1 MDYVGGPYNVNFL
14 ARRTRAV
21 FTISITNDNILE
33 VNESF
38 SLVADPAVLPSN
50 VASTD
55 QTIITITDNDSK
67 LLII

>member
-1 MDYVGGPYNVNFL
+1 M
-14 ARRTRAV
+14 

-38 SLVADPAVLPSN
+38 SLAVDPVVLPIN

-67 LLII
+67 LLMITYLTGIYIVYE

>member
-1 MDYVGGPYNVNFL
+1 MDYVGGPYSVSFL
-14 ARRTRAV
+14 AGRTRTV

-33 VNESF
+33 VNETF
-38 SLVADPAVLPSN
+38 SLVVNPAVLPSN

-67 LLII
+67 LFL